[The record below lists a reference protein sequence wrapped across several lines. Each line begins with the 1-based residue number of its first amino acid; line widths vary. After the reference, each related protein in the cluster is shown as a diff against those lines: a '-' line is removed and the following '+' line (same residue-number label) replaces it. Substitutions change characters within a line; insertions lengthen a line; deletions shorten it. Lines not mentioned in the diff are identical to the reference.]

1 MYMSIAPDIKRK
13 LNACQ
18 QAIAEKGAIEQTA
31 MQGVFIGYPRSG
43 KTTSKK
49 RLVGKKPEM
58 NQASTG
64 VAENVARIEIEKS
77 TVYSSWKEVT
87 ELNDETAIVVEDVV
101 DHVSTKADDDAILP
115 DMSCM
120 RDEDKSTL
128 TNGQNQSLIQII
140 VRKVKTIFSRK
151 KISILIESM
160 EDGAEKTQDSSNPLQ
175 ILSTALQRASPL
187 SHHLIERQWTLYLSD
202 VGGQTEFQEIL
213 PSLVSGPSLYFLTF
227 PLHKGLNERFRVEY
241 QHPTNGNIVPIEST
255 SSNKEVL
262 LQSLSSIT
270 STRSFAKVLDGKSV
284 SPKVLLIGTHRDQIQ
299 SEQQLME
306 IDQQLQ
312 DIIKKTAAFKEN
324 MIVFCSESQMVFAL
338 DNTSDDDADIQ
349 QVRDAVERLA
359 VSTDDYRIQT
369 PYTWM
374 IFAATLRHLPERV
387 LSIEKCLQ
395 IGKECGIDTQ
405 DELNNV
411 LWFLHHNVGIVRHFQ
426 EHHELHDVVI
436 KEPQYIF
443 DKVTELIIKTFTF
456 QNVGPHLHEE
466 FIKKGIFPTDM
477 VHKLSTD
484 SDTLTGDKFA
494 TLLEHHHIIAPIEED
509 GKVVKYFAPCALA
522 HADLPP
528 DADES
533 KQIIPPLLVVFE
545 SGFCPKG
552 VFGALVINLLKK
564 SKGLEFQWDLEED
577 RIYRDQ
583 ICLSVGPYDSFQ
595 FSLSPTSVKIS
606 LNTTIEWNRNITLGR
621 ICNHVRREI
630 DESICAV
637 IYVLH
642 YTEKAAHSFAFS
654 CPEPAPHE
662 ESHAATINL
671 SPEGEACTLTCPFS
685 RKRHLPPVGH
695 KLWFDKVNVNEY
707 YIY

>member
-1 MYMSIAPDIKRK
+1 
-13 LNACQ
+13 
-18 QAIAEKGAIEQTA
+18 

-43 KTTSKK
+43 KTTSKR

-64 VAENVARIEIEKS
+64 VAENVTRIEIEKS

-101 DHVSTKADDDAILP
+101 DHVSTKAQDDAVLP
-115 DMSCM
+115 DINCMSE
-120 RDEDKSTL
+120 EDKNSSTD
-128 TNGQNQSLIQII
+128 GHDQNPNRIRVIAH
-140 VRKVKTIFSRK
+140 KVKEIFSREKSTERTECDAK
-151 KISILIESM
+151 KQPNSRN
-160 EDGAEKTQDSSNPLQ
+160 ALQ
-175 ILSTALQRASPL
+175 VLSTALQRASKTIS
-187 SHHLIERQWTLYLSD
+187 SHQQRERQWTLYLSD
-202 VGGQTEFQEIL
+202 VGGQTEFQEML
-213 PSLVSGPSLYFLTF
+213 PSLISGPSLYFLTF

-241 QHPTNGNIVPIEST
+241 QHPTDGNIVPIEST

-270 STRSFAKVLDGKSV
+270 STRSYTKALDGKSV

-299 SEQQLME
+299 SEQQLTE

-324 MIVFCSESQMVFAL
+324 MIVFCSESQMVFAV

-369 PYTWM
+369 PYTWT

-387 LSIEKCLQ
+387 LSIEKCLEV
-395 IGKECGIDTQ
+395 GKECGIDTK
-405 DELNNV
+405 DELNNA
-411 LWFLHHNVGIVRHFQ
+411 LWFLHHNVGIIRHFQ
-426 EHHELHDVVI
+426 DHRELQNVVI

-466 FIKKGIFPTDM
+466 FIRKGIFPTDM

-494 TLLEHHHIIAPIEED
+494 TLLEYHHIIAPIEED

-522 HADLPP
+522 HAELPP
-528 DADES
+528 SAES
-533 KQIIPPLLVVFE
+533 KDIIPPLLVIFE
-545 SGFCPKG
+545 SGYCPKG
-552 VFGALVINLLKK
+552 LFGALVVNLLRKVK
-564 SKGLEFQWDLEED
+564 VSHFEWNLIED
-577 RIYRDQ
+577 RIFRDQ
-583 ICLSVGPYDSFQ
+583 ICLSVGPYDSFE
-595 FSLSPTSVKIS
+595 FLLSSTSMKIS
-606 LNTTIEWNRNITLGR
+606 LHTMIDQNRKISLGR
-621 ICNHVRREI
+621 ICSHVRHEI

-637 IYVLH
+637 TKLLN

-654 CPEPAPHE
+654 CPEPQPHD
-662 ESHAATINL
+662 ESHAAKINF
-671 SPEGEACTLTCPFS
+671 SPKGEACSLTCPFS
-685 RKRHLPPVGH
+685 GKFYLPPDRH
-695 KLWFDKVNVNEY
+695 MFWFDEVL
-707 YIY
+707 

>member
-1 MYMSIAPDIKRK
+1 
-13 LNACQ
+13 
-18 QAIAEKGAIEQTA
+18 

-49 RLVGKKPEM
+49 RLVGNKPEV

-64 VAENVARIEIEKS
+64 VAEKVTRIEIEKS
-77 TVYSSWKEVT
+77 TVYSSWKEIT
-87 ELNDETAIVVEDVV
+87 ELNDETAIVVEEVV
-101 DHVSTKADDDAILP
+101 DHISHKVEEDPVQLDVSH
-115 DMSCM
+115 M
-120 RDEDKSTL
+120 RDEDTKSL
-128 TNGQNQSLIQII
+128 SKGQNPNWIQTI
-140 VRKVKTIFSRK
+140 VRTIMAMFSRK
-151 KISILIESM
+151 ETNTSIETAQN
-160 EDGAEKTQDSSNPLQ
+160 EAKTPKVVSNTLHV
-175 ILSTALQRASPL
+175 LSTSLQLASKSTS
-187 SHHLIERQWTLYLSD
+187 SHQQRERQWTLYLSD
-202 VGGQTEFQEIL
+202 VGGQTEFQEML

-270 STRSFAKVLDGKSV
+270 STRSYTKAWDGKSV
-284 SPKVLLIGTHRDQIQ
+284 CPKVLLIGTHRDQIQ

-324 MIVFCSESQMVFAL
+324 MIVFCSESQMVFAV
-338 DNTSDDDADIQ
+338 DNTSYDDADIQ

-387 LSIEKCLQ
+387 LSIEKCLEV
-395 IGKECGIDTQ
+395 GKECGIDTK
-405 DELNNV
+405 DELNNA
-411 LWFLHHNVGIVRHFQ
+411 LWFLHHNVGIIRHFQ
-426 EHHELHDVVI
+426 DHRELQNVVI

-494 TLLEHHHIIAPIEED
+494 ILLEHHHIIAPIEED
-509 GKVVKYFAPCALA
+509 GKVVKYFAPAALA
-522 HADLPP
+522 HAELPP
-528 DADES
+528 NTETKD
-533 KQIIPPLLVVFE
+533 IIPPLLVVFE
-545 SGFCPKG
+545 SGYCPNG
-552 VFGALVINLLKK
+552 MFGALVVNLLKK
-564 SKGLEFQWDLEED
+564 GKRSQFEWDLEED
-577 RIYRDQ
+577 RIYRNQ

-595 FSLSPTSVKIS
+595 FSLSPTSVKIA
-606 LNTTIEWNRNITLGR
+606 LHTTIEQNRKITLGR
-621 ICNHVRREI
+621 ICCDVRCEI
-630 DESICAV
+630 NESIRAV
-637 IYVLH
+637 TEVLH
-642 YTEKAAHSFAFS
+642 YTDKAAHSFAFS
-654 CPEPAPHE
+654 CPEPTTND
-662 ESHAATINL
+662 ESHAATINF
-671 SPEGEACTLTCPFS
+671 SPEREPCTLTCLFC
-685 RKRHLPPVGH
+685 RKRHLDLPNGH
-695 KLWFDKVNVNEY
+695 KLWFNEVCANKEHNIDICTELSKISICQPY
-707 YIY
+707 KL

>member
-1 MYMSIAPDIKRK
+1 
-13 LNACQ
+13 
-18 QAIAEKGAIEQTA
+18 

-49 RLVGKKPEM
+49 RLVCNKPEV

-64 VAENVARIEIEKS
+64 VAEKVTRVEIEKS
-77 TVYSSWKEVT
+77 TVYSSWKEIT
-87 ELNDETAIVVEDVV
+87 ELNDETAIVVEEVV
-101 DHVSTKADDDAILP
+101 DHISHKVEEDPVQPDVSHI
-115 DMSCM
+115 
-120 RDEDKSTL
+120 RDEDTKSL
-128 TNGQNQSLIQII
+128 SKGQNPNRIRAI
-140 VRKVKTIFSRK
+140 VRKVKTMFSK
-151 KISILIESM
+151 KKANTSIESIKQQAITPK
-160 EDGAEKTQDSSNPLQ
+160 DGSTTLQ
-175 ILSTALQRASPL
+175 VLSTALQRASRSTPL
-187 SHHLIERQWTLYLSD
+187 HQQREQQWTLYLSD
-202 VGGQTEFQEIL
+202 VGGQTEFQEML

-270 STRSFAKVLDGKSV
+270 STRSYTKALDGKSV

-299 SEQQLME
+299 SEQQLTE

-387 LSIEKCLQ
+387 LSIEKCLEV
-395 IGKECGIDTQ
+395 GKECGIDTK
-405 DELNNV
+405 DELNNA
-411 LWFLHHNVGIVRHFQ
+411 LWFLHHNVGIIRHFQ
-426 EHHELHDVVI
+426 DHRELQNVVI

-494 TLLEHHHIIAPIEED
+494 ILLEHHHIIAPIEED
-509 GKVVKYFAPCALA
+509 GKVVKYFAPVALA
-522 HADLPP
+522 HAELPP
-528 DADES
+528 NTES
-533 KQIIPPLLVVFE
+533 NEIIPPLLVVFE
-545 SGFCPKG
+545 SGYCPNG
-552 VFGALVINLLKK
+552 MFGALVVNLLKK
-564 SKGLEFQWDLEED
+564 GKFELKED

-583 ICLSVGPYDSFQ
+583 ICVSVSPHYDSFQ
-595 FSLSPTSVKIS
+595 FSLSPLSIKIA
-606 LNTTIEWNRNITLGR
+606 LHTTIEQNRKITIGR
-621 ICNHVRREI
+621 ICCDVRREI
-630 DESICAV
+630 DESIRAV
-637 IYVLH
+637 TEALH
-642 YTEKAAHSFAFS
+642 YTDKAAHSFAFS
-654 CPEPAPHE
+654 CPEPPPHD
-662 ESHAATINL
+662 ESHAATINF
-671 SPEGEACTLTCPFS
+671 SPEEEPCTLTCPFS
-685 RKRHLPPVGH
+685 GNNHLPPDGH
-695 KLWFDKVNVNEY
+695 MLWFDEV
-707 YIY
+707 

>member
-1 MYMSIAPDIKRK
+1 
-13 LNACQ
+13 
-18 QAIAEKGAIEQTA
+18 

-49 RLVGKKPEM
+49 RLVSKKAEI

-64 VAENVARIEIEKS
+64 VAEKVTRVEIEKS
-77 TVYSSWKEVT
+77 TVYSSWKEIT
-87 ELNDETAIVVEDVV
+87 ELNDETAIVVEEVV
-101 DHVSTKADDDAILP
+101 DHISHKVKEHPVQPDVSHI
-115 DMSCM
+115 
-120 RDEDKSTL
+120 RDEDTKSL
-128 TNGQNQSLIQII
+128 SKGQNPNRIRAI
-140 VRKVKTIFSRK
+140 VHTIMTMFSRK
-151 KISILIESM
+151 KANISIESIKQQAKTPK
-160 EDGAEKTQDSSNPLQ
+160 DGSTTLQ
-175 ILSTALQRASPL
+175 VLSTALQRASRSTPL
-187 SHHLIERQWTLYLSD
+187 HQQREQQWTLYLSD
-202 VGGQTEFQEIL
+202 VGGQTEFQEML

-270 STRSFAKVLDGKSV
+270 STRSYTKALDGKSV
-284 SPKVLLIGTHRDQIQ
+284 SPKVLLIGTHRDQIP

-324 MIVFCSESQMVFAL
+324 MIVFCSESQMVFAV

-387 LSIEKCLQ
+387 LSIEKCLEV
-395 IGKECGIDTQ
+395 GKECGIDTK
-405 DELNNV
+405 DELNNA
-411 LWFLHHNVGIVRHFQ
+411 LWFLHHNVGIIRHFQ
-426 EHHELHDVVI
+426 DHRELQNVVI

-456 QNVGPHLHEE
+456 RNVGPHLHDE

-494 TLLEHHHIIAPIEED
+494 ILLEHHHIIAPIEED
-509 GKVVKYFAPCALA
+509 GKVVKYFAPAALA
-522 HADLPP
+522 HAGLPP
-528 DADES
+528 NIES
-533 KQIIPPLLVVFE
+533 KYIIPPLLVVFE
-545 SGFCPKG
+545 SGYCPNG
-552 VFGALVINLLKK
+552 MFGALVVNLLKK
-564 SKGLEFQWDLEED
+564 GKFELKEN

-583 ICLSVGPYDSFQ
+583 ICLSVSPHYDSFQ
-595 FSLSPTSVKIS
+595 FSLSPISIKIA
-606 LNTTIEWNRNITLGR
+606 LHTTIEQNRKITLGR
-621 ICNHVRREI
+621 ICCDVRREI
-630 DESICAV
+630 DESIRAV
-637 IYVLH
+637 TEVLH
-642 YTEKAAHSFAFS
+642 YTDKATHSFAFS
-654 CPEPAPHE
+654 CPEPPPHD
-662 ESHAATINL
+662 ESHAATINF
-671 SPEGEACTLTCPFS
+671 SPEGEPCTLTCPFS
-685 RKRHLPPVGH
+685 GNNHLPPDGH
-695 KLWFDKVNVNEY
+695 MLWFDEV
-707 YIY
+707 

>member
-1 MYMSIAPDIKRK
+1 MYTSHTFLAPEVKRK
-13 LNACQ
+13 VDVCQ
-18 QAIAEKGAIEQTA
+18 QAIAEKGAIQQTA

-49 RLVGKKPEM
+49 RLVSKKAEV

-64 VAENVARIEIEKS
+64 VAEKVTRVEIEKS
-77 TVYSSWKEVT
+77 TVYSSWKEIT
-87 ELNDETAIVVEDVV
+87 ELNDETAIVVEEVV
-101 DHVSTKADDDAILP
+101 DHISNKVEEDPVQPDVSHIH
-115 DMSCM
+115 
-120 RDEDKSTL
+120 DEDTKSL
-128 TNGQNQSLIQII
+128 SKGQNPNWIRAII
-140 VRKVKTIFSRK
+140 RKVEQMFSRK
-151 KISILIESM
+151 KTNISIEGIKQQAKTPK
-160 EDGAEKTQDSSNPLQ
+160 DGSTTLQ
-175 ILSTALQRASPL
+175 VLSTALQLASRSTPL
-187 SHHLIERQWTLYLSD
+187 HQQRQQLWTLYLSD
-202 VGGQTEFQEIL
+202 VGGQTEFQEML

-227 PLHKGLNERFRVEY
+227 PIHKGLNERFKVEY

-270 STRSFAKVLDGKSV
+270 STRSYTKALDGKSV

-299 SEQQLME
+299 SEQQLTE

-349 QVRDAVERLA
+349 LVRDAVERLA

-387 LSIEKCLQ
+387 LSIEKCLEV
-395 IGKECGIDTQ
+395 GKECGIDTK
-405 DELNNV
+405 DELNNA
-411 LWFLHHNVGIVRHFQ
+411 LWFLHHNVGIIRHFQ
-426 EHHELHDVVI
+426 DHRELQNVVI

-494 TLLEHHHIIAPIEED
+494 ILLEHHHIIAPIEED
-509 GKVVKYFAPCALA
+509 GKVVKYFAPAALA
-522 HADLPP
+522 HAELPP
-528 DADES
+528 NAES
-533 KQIIPPLLVVFE
+533 KDIIPPLLVVFE
-545 SGFCPKG
+545 SGYCPRG
-552 VFGALVINLLKK
+552 MFGALVVNLLKK
-564 SKGLEFQWDLEED
+564 GKFELKED

-583 ICLSVGPYDSFQ
+583 ICLSVSPHYDSFQ
-595 FSLSPTSVKIS
+595 FSLSPISIKIA
-606 LNTTIEWNRNITLGR
+606 LHTTIEQNRKITLGR
-621 ICNHVRREI
+621 ICCDVRREI
-630 DESICAV
+630 DESIRAV
-637 IYVLH
+637 TEVLH
-642 YTEKAAHSFAFS
+642 YTDKAAHSFAFS
-654 CPEPAPHE
+654 CPEPPPHD
-662 ESHAATINL
+662 ESHAATINF
-671 SPEGEACTLTCPFS
+671 SPEVEPCTLTCPFS
-685 RKRHLPPVGH
+685 GNNHLPPDGH
-695 KLWFDKVNVNEY
+695 MLWFDEV
-707 YIY
+707 

>member
-1 MYMSIAPDIKRK
+1 
-13 LNACQ
+13 
-18 QAIAEKGAIEQTA
+18 

-49 RLVGKKPEM
+49 RLVSKKPEV

-64 VAENVARIEIEKS
+64 VAEKVTRVEIEKS
-77 TVYSSWKEVT
+77 TVYSSWKEIT
-87 ELNDETAIVVEDVV
+87 ELNDETAIVVEEVV
-101 DHVSTKADDDAILP
+101 DHISHKVEEHPVQPDVSHI
-115 DMSCM
+115 
-120 RDEDKSTL
+120 RDEDTKSL
-128 TNGQNQSLIQII
+128 SKGQNPNRIRAI
-140 VRKVKTIFSRK
+140 VRKVKTMFSRK
-151 KISILIESM
+151 KANTSIEGIKQQAKTPK
-160 EDGAEKTQDSSNPLQ
+160 DGSTTLQ
-175 ILSTALQRASPL
+175 VLSTALQRASRSTPL
-187 SHHLIERQWTLYLSD
+187 KLHQQREQQWTLYLSD
-202 VGGQTEFQEIL
+202 VGGQTEFQEML

-270 STRSFAKVLDGKSV
+270 STRSYTKALDGKSV

-299 SEQQLME
+299 SEQQLTE
-306 IDQQLQ
+306 IDKQLQ

-324 MIVFCSESQMVFAL
+324 MIVFCSESQMVFAV

-387 LSIEKCLQ
+387 LSIEKCLEVA
-395 IGKECGIDTQ
+395 KECGIDTK
-405 DELNNV
+405 DELNNA
-411 LWFLHHNVGIVRHFQ
+411 LWFLHHNVGIIRHFQ
-426 EHHELHDVVI
+426 DHRELQNVVI

-456 QNVGPHLHEE
+456 RNVGPHLHDE

-494 TLLEHHHIIAPIEED
+494 ILLEHHHIIAPIEED
-509 GKVVKYFAPCALA
+509 GKVVKYFAPAALA
-522 HADLPP
+522 HAELPP
-528 DADES
+528 NAES
-533 KQIIPPLLVVFE
+533 KDIIPPLLVVFE
-545 SGFCPKG
+545 SGYCPKG
-552 VFGALVINLLKK
+552 MFGALVVNLLKNGK
-564 SKGLEFQWDLEED
+564 FELKED

-583 ICLSVGPYDSFQ
+583 ICLSVSPHYDSFQ
-595 FSLSPTSVKIS
+595 FSLSPISIKIA
-606 LNTTIEWNRNITLGR
+606 LHTTIEQNRKITLGR
-621 ICNHVRREI
+621 ICCDVRREI
-630 DESICAV
+630 DESIRAV
-637 IYVLH
+637 TEVLH
-642 YTEKAAHSFAFS
+642 YTDKAAHSFAFS
-654 CPEPAPHE
+654 CPEPPPHD
-662 ESHAATINL
+662 ESHAATINF
-671 SPEGEACTLTCPFS
+671 SPEGEPCTLTCPFS
-685 RKRHLPPVGH
+685 GNNHLPPDGH
-695 KLWFDKVNVNEY
+695 MLWFDEV
-707 YIY
+707 